1 MQMLTNFTVCP
12 TLREG
17 SEAAAALTFSFFLLL
32 NLERQQ
38 WVEEWAA
45 EKPHLIQE
53 LDSVC
58 FLLYVPPNV
67 WQRGWERKIFQ
78 VIARKPM
85 DKHRGLR
92 RKEGAGISS

>member
-1 MQMLTNFTVCP
+1 MQMFTNFTVYS

-17 SEAAAALTFSFFLLL
+17 SEAAAALTFSFFLPLI
-32 NLERQQ
+32 LERQQ

-45 EKPHLIQE
+45 EKPYLIQE
-53 LDSVC
+53 LYSVC
-58 FLLYVPPNV
+58 FLLSVPPNV
-67 WQRGWERKIFQ
+67 WQRGWKGKIFQ

-85 DKHRGLR
+85 DKHSGLR